1 MVYNA
6 PGHPCDLSEEG
17 LSSYDH
23 ANMVIPVL
31 STKVILNDGGKH
43 QI

>member
-1 MVYNA
+1 MVHNA
-6 PGHPCDLSEEG
+6 PGHLCDLSEER

-23 ANMVIPVL
+23 ANMVTPVL
-31 STKVILNDGGKH
+31 STKVILHDGGKH